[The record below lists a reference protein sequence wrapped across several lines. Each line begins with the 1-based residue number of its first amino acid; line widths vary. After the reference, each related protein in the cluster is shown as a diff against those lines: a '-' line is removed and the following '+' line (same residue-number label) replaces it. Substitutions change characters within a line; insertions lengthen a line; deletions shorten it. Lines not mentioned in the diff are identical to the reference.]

1 MNKFILGLAVSLLI
15 SATAQAQ
22 TLATATPA
30 DVLQAKKV
38 AAENKVNTKQAAV
51 ENKINAK
58 KEAVENKLN
67 AKKEAT
73 LSKIDKKIEQAKAS
87 GNSTENLE
95 KKREEVINRVSAKEQ
110 ELNRKAFIQREK
122 MLQKTK

>member
-38 AAENKVNTKQAAV
+38 AAENKVNANQAAV
-51 ENKINAK
+51 ENKI
-58 KEAVENKLN
+58 N